1 MFNSAGAFDMAVI
14 SELIDA
20 GLKLKQQ
27 GSYQAAIEH
36 FRQLQATYPGH
47 ARIMFELADSW
58 RVFDV
63 PEQALGLY
71 RQLMALPKGRGL
83 PPRDVPRLYAQMA
96 ATLLVLER
104 SAESLAVID
113 EGLGLHPAYRPLR
126 AYRMFALH
134 QAGLHE
140 AAMVESLELMVE
152 SLAPSKWDAFE
163 EDIIQ
168 VVKAMRG
175 RLEEGTVDE
184 HEEGARR
191 PREAEEA
198 DAPAADEKGE
208 EFEEELEIEVKVRQP
223 PKSRKRGRQRQF
235 GRKPVRIDISGDED
249 PAAADDG
256 PAAGGKISIPI
267 DLD

>member
-1 MFNSAGAFDMAVI
+1 MFNSRGHFDMAVI

-63 PEQALGLY
+63 PEQALALY
-71 RQLMALPKGRGL
+71 RQLMARPKGHGL
-83 PPRDVPRLYAQMA
+83 SSRDVPRLYAQMA

-104 SAESLAVID
+104 SVESLAVID
-113 EGLGLHPAYRPLR
+113 EGLRLHPAYRPLR

-163 EDIIQ
+163 EDIVQ

-184 HEEGARR
+184 REEGARP

-198 DAPAADEKGE
+198 ESSAADEKDE
-208 EFEEELEIEVKVRQP
+208 EFELEVKVRRP
-223 PKSRKRGRQRQF
+223 PSKSRKRGRQRQF
-235 GRKPVRIDISGDED
+235 GRKPVQIDISGDED
-249 PAAADDG
+249 PAAADDDG

>member
-1 MFNSAGAFDMAVI
+1 MAVI

-27 GSYQAAIEH
+27 GSHQAAIEH

-58 RVFDV
+58 RAFDV

-71 RQLMALPKGRGL
+71 RQLMALPKGHGL

-113 EGLGLHPAYRPLR
+113 EGLRLHPAYRPLR

-134 QAGLHE
+134 QAGRHQ

-152 SLAPSKWDAFE
+152 SLAPSKWDTFE
-163 EDIIQ
+163 GDIVQII
-168 VVKAMRG
+168 KAMRG

-184 HEEGARR
+184 HEEGAR
-191 PREAEEA
+191 PPMETEEVNVS
-198 DAPAADEKGE
+198 AADEKGE
-208 EFEEELEIEVKVRQP
+208 EFELEVKVRQP
-223 PKSRKRGRQRQF
+223 RPKSRKRGRQKQF
-235 GRKPVRIDISGDED
+235 GKKPVQIDISGDERPTVD
-249 PAAADDG
+249 DDG
-256 PAAGGKISIPI
+256 PPAVGKISIPI

>member
-1 MFNSAGAFDMAVI
+1 MIYWCSIQRGHFDMAVI

-27 GSYQAAIEH
+27 GSHQAAIEH
-36 FRQLQATYPGH
+36 FRQLRDTYPGH

-63 PEQALGLY
+63 PEQALALY
-71 RQLMALPKGRGL
+71 RQLMALPKGHGL
-83 PPRDVPRLYAQMA
+83 APRDVPRLYAQMA

-113 EGLGLHPAYRPLR
+113 EGLRLHPAYRPLR

-134 QAGLHE
+134 QAGLHQ

-163 EDIIQ
+163 EDIVQ

-175 RLEEGTVDE
+175 RLEEGAVDE
-184 HEEGARR
+184 HEAG
-191 PREAEEA
+191 EEA
-198 DAPAADEKGE
+198 DAPAADGKDE
-208 EFEEELEIEVKVRQP
+208 ELEEELEIEVKVRQP
-223 PKSRKRGRQRQF
+223 PPKPRKRGRKGQF
-235 GRKPVRIDISGDED
+235 GRKPVQIDISGDED
-249 PAAADDG
+249 PAADDDG
-256 PAAGGKISIPI
+256 PAAAGKISIPI

>member
-1 MFNSAGAFDMAVI
+1 MAVI
-14 SELIDA
+14 SELIEA
-20 GLKLKQQ
+20 GLKLKRQ

-58 RVFDV
+58 RAFDV

-71 RQLMALPKGRGL
+71 RQLMALPKGQGL

-113 EGLGLHPAYRPLR
+113 EGLRLHPAYRPLR

-134 QAGLHE
+134 QSGLHQ

-163 EDIIQ
+163 EDIVRII
-168 VVKAMRG
+168 KAMRG
-175 RLEEGTVDE
+175 RLEEGPVDE
-184 HEEGARR
+184 HEEGAR
-191 PREAEEA
+191 PQMEASEGA
-198 DAPAADEKGE
+198 DASASDGKDE
-208 EFEEELEIEVKVRQP
+208 EFEDEEFEIEVKVRQPP

-235 GRKPVRIDISGDED
+235 GKRPVQIDISDDER
-249 PAAADDG
+249 PTAADDDG

>member
-1 MFNSAGAFDMAVI
+1 MAVI

-27 GSYQAAIEH
+27 GSHQAAIEH

-58 RVFDV
+58 RAFDV

-71 RQLMALPKGRGL
+71 RQLMALPKGHGL

-113 EGLGLHPAYRPLR
+113 EGLRLHPAYRPLR

-134 QAGLHE
+134 QAGRHQ

-152 SLAPSKWDAFE
+152 SLAPSKWDTFE
-163 EDIIQ
+163 EDIVQ

-175 RLEEGTVDE
+175 RLEEGPVDE
-184 HEEGARR
+184 DEEDARP
-191 PREAEEA
+191 PREAEEV

-208 EFEEELEIEVKVRQP
+208 ELEEELEIEVKVRQP
-223 PKSRKRGRQRQF
+223 PPKSRKRGRQKQF
-235 GRKPVRIDISGDED
+235 GRKPVQIDISGDER

-256 PAAGGKISIPI
+256 PGKISIPI

>member
-1 MFNSAGAFDMAVI
+1 MAVI

-27 GSYQAAIEH
+27 GSHQAAIEH

-58 RVFDV
+58 RAFDV

-71 RQLMALPKGRGL
+71 RQLMALPKGHGL

-113 EGLGLHPAYRPLR
+113 EGLRLHPAYRPLR

-134 QAGLHE
+134 QAGRHQ

-152 SLAPSKWDAFE
+152 SLAPSKWDTFE
-163 EDIIQ
+163 GDIVQII
-168 VVKAMRG
+168 KAMRG

-184 HEEGARR
+184 HEEGAR
-191 PREAEEA
+191 PPMETEEVNVS
-198 DAPAADEKGE
+198 AADEKGE
-208 EFEEELEIEVKVRQP
+208 EFELEVKVRQP
-223 PKSRKRGRQRQF
+223 RPKSRKRGRQKQF
-235 GRKPVRIDISGDED
+235 GKKPVQIDISGDETSTAVD
-249 PAAADDG
+249 DNGPPAV
-256 PAAGGKISIPI
+256 GKISIPI

>member
-1 MFNSAGAFDMAVI
+1 MAVI
-14 SELIDA
+14 SELIEA

-27 GSYQAAIEH
+27 GSHQAAIEH

-58 RVFDV
+58 RAFDV

-71 RQLMALPKGRGL
+71 RQLMALPKGHGL

-104 SAESLAVID
+104 SVESLAVID
-113 EGLGLHPAYRPLR
+113 EGLRLHPAYRPLR

-134 QAGLHE
+134 QAGLHQE
-140 AAMVESLELMVE
+140 AMVESLELMVE

-163 EDIIQ
+163 EDIVQII
-168 VVKAMRG
+168 KAMRG

-184 HEEGARR
+184 HEEGAR
-191 PREAEEA
+191 PPTEASEEA
-198 DAPAADEKGE
+198 DASASDGKGE
-208 EFEEELEIEVKVRQP
+208 EFEDEEFEIEVKVRQPP

-235 GRKPVRIDISGDED
+235 GSKPVQIDISDDET
-249 PAAADDG
+249 PTAADDG
-256 PAAGGKISIPI
+256 PPASGKISIPI